1 MPVLTRSQAKNNSVY
16 KYAAAAAEISQDKKK
31 PKVNSAETTC
41 ELRDWFKIYIGKM
54 IHNFEDDSLIRAEK
68 LRLANEMFFIIDEY
82 IYDVLVASKNS
93 AKFKL
98 WVKFAI
104 TVYNKSIEFESI
116 LADKKINTTEY
127 AHYMNFKACA
137 KAFRKNM
144 LETFRKKLD
153 LCVNLGD
160 WIYRYYYI
168 LDVEER

>member
-16 KYAAAAAEISQDKKK
+16 KYAAEISQGKKNANA
-31 PKVNSAETTC
+31 KVNSVETTC

-54 IHNFEDDSLIRAEK
+54 IHIFEDDSLSRADK

-104 TVYNKSIEFESI
+104 TVYNKSIEFEAI
-116 LADKKINTTEY
+116 LSDKKINTTEY

-144 LETFRKKLD
+144 LEMFRKKLD
-153 LCVNLGD
+153 LCVNFGD

-168 LDVEER
+168 LDVKER